1 MRKQMFLL
9 IIITFVMISISG
21 VSAESVNNI
30 DSSNFNEVCID
41 DAGSLN
47 IGSSN
52 NQSISSYDKKL
63 DDIYLRFSSENVIT
77 ESTYSA
83 DGINNND
90 NNSEEDIVSDD
101 NTKNLIINSLRGS
114 DNSKDK
120 PKVLFLLGGLGGTTA
135 TSNPLLSA
143 INNRTDI
150 QSTIVSKNNCSMI
163 NFNNYD
169 LIFIDA
175 IWPKTPD
182 YLSLKERINE
192 AMKNNVTVVTRA
204 IYSIADWKEVGNV
217 NMKVHSWI
225 PSYWTNINVYM
236 TPISIHNANNLI
248 DYLATNFLNL
258 KSINPEGKSL
268 KPISLPKEG
277 IYHPDYSNF
286 FSNLSSYLDW
296 YKNYDVNKP
305 TIAICFGEASFNNLD
320 TLTIDSLIEQIE
332 NKNINVIP
340 YFYNHEGR
348 QYGQPNV
355 EKFLMVNGT
364 SPVDLIIHYRAAGW
378 NTEYSHENVTAEL
391 EKLNVPIVKALTYNG
406 NYLQW
411 VNDTNGLDSEQF
423 SYTLTNMEIQGIFNP
438 IVIATKEVNEEGIKK
453 VTPIE
458 KQVNWLVNSC
468 VSWINLRY
476 TNNEDKKVAIIYWS
490 SPGKDKGAT
499 ASHLD
504 VYESL
509 PILLNYLKSQ
519 GYNLGDKDLLN
530 NKELVNLTRSQGLN
544 IGIWAPGELEKLV
557 KNNPVILVSEEKYLS
572 WFNQLN
578 PNKRQEVIDMWGE
591 APGDIMTYEING
603 AKYLVLPVIQF
614 GNVIISPEPS
624 RGYSQDQEALY
635 HSGDVPPNHQYL
647 AYYFWLK
654 NDFKADALIDFGR
667 HGTVAWLPGKSATG
681 LDCEN
686 DWPSIVSKDMPVI
699 YVFTVEGAES
709 GLPKHRQNAIII
721 SHSTPPMSISG
732 LYGNLSLLSNKI
744 DEYKSTYDGAVKA
757 EYKASILNLFN
768 ELNLNDDLKLDL
780 SNELKDFDAFVEKVH
795 DYLEDIKSDFISNG
809 LHVLGTT
816 PKGEKLVY
824 TIQSMLGYNF
834 RNYMKTN
841 NLTDDNTYKII
852 ELMLFDN
859 YTAKDA
865 QLAVLGNEI
874 NGLEEYLN
882 KTLIYKDY
890 LNQCNNELNSIGKAL
905 NGGYIP
911 TGQMGDPIINPNVY
925 PTGKNIYSFDPRIMP
940 TEEAWNIAVTLVDEM
955 LKDYLAKNGKYP
967 DKIAFMLWATHSVQ
981 DKGVMEAEIMYLMGV
996 EPIRDPQSKYI
1007 VGTKLIENLNRPR
1020 IDVLITT
1027 TALYMNEYKYT
1038 LDILDKAVRLASNT
1052 NDTSVENKIK
1062 ENSNIIYQ
1070 QLIKEG
1076 YSEEEAKMLADSRI
1090 FSQKPGNHHNPLE
1103 DAIINSNTWEND
1115 EKLADSFINTFG
1127 YVYTSNGLS
1136 VPKSDIYNKNLEK
1149 SEVAMFRRYVN
1160 ANTLLSGDDYA
1171 AYFGGLGLSIKKAS
1185 GKTPLMLIS
1194 NLENPNNRYI
1204 ESLESSLAK
1213 DFRTTY
1219 NNPNWIKSMMDH
1231 GASGAGLFAGFVENT
1246 FMWDVTTG
1254 AISDNQWNSIY
1265 NTYVK
1270 DQYGLGIEKWFKEN
1284 NPYSEQAIHARL
1296 MDAARK
1302 NYWNADTSTKQDLAN
1317 RWAESIVQNGVSC
1330 CDCSCGNVALMSWA
1344 MQYVNPDLLSK
1355 LLPVLYDAT
1364 YEPSFLNNSQ
1374 NSDKPDTAPSTNIT
1388 NSNTNDAINS
1398 DVSNPSNIGE
1408 DSSSLGVGTQFD
1420 SQSSNQNSDQSPNQ
1434 SSEEGDS
1441 GKASE
1446 VSIHENN
1453 AVNKQVNMPIALI
1466 VCVLLILV
1474 LFVVGYYKKKDKD
1487 DRY

>member
-544 IGIWAPGELEKLV
+544 IGIWA
-557 KNNPVILVSEEKYLS
+557 
-572 WFNQLN
+572 
-578 PNKRQEVIDMWGE
+578 QE
-591 APGDIMTYEING
+591 N
-603 AKYLVLPVIQF
+603 
-614 GNVIISPEPS
+614 
-624 RGYSQDQEALY
+624 
-635 HSGDVPPNHQYL
+635 
-647 AYYFWLK
+647 
-654 NDFKADALIDFGR
+654 
-667 HGTVAWLPGKSATG
+667 
-681 LDCEN
+681 
-686 DWPSIVSKDMPVI
+686 
-699 YVFTVEGAES
+699 
-709 GLPKHRQNAIII
+709 
-721 SHSTPPMSISG
+721 
-732 LYGNLSLLSNKI
+732 
-744 DEYKSTYDGAVKA
+744 
-757 EYKASILNLFN
+757 
-768 ELNLNDDLKLDL
+768 
-780 SNELKDFDAFVEKVH
+780 
-795 DYLEDIKSDFISNG
+795 
-809 LHVLGTT
+809 
-816 PKGEKLVY
+816 
-824 TIQSMLGYNF
+824 
-834 RNYMKTN
+834 
-841 NLTDDNTYKII
+841 
-852 ELMLFDN
+852 
-859 YTAKDA
+859 
-865 QLAVLGNEI
+865 
-874 NGLEEYLN
+874 
-882 KTLIYKDY
+882 
-890 LNQCNNELNSIGKAL
+890 
-905 NGGYIP
+905 
-911 TGQMGDPIINPNVY
+911 
-925 PTGKNIYSFDPRIMP
+925 
-940 TEEAWNIAVTLVDEM
+940 
-955 LKDYLAKNGKYP
+955 
-967 DKIAFMLWATHSVQ
+967 
-981 DKGVMEAEIMYLMGV
+981 
-996 EPIRDPQSKYI
+996 
-1007 VGTKLIENLNRPR
+1007 
-1020 IDVLITT
+1020 
-1027 TALYMNEYKYT
+1027 
-1038 LDILDKAVRLASNT
+1038 
-1052 NDTSVENKIK
+1052 
-1062 ENSNIIYQ
+1062 
-1070 QLIKEG
+1070 
-1076 YSEEEAKMLADSRI
+1076 
-1090 FSQKPGNHHNPLE
+1090 
-1103 DAIINSNTWEND
+1103 
-1115 EKLADSFINTFG
+1115 
-1127 YVYTSNGLS
+1127 
-1136 VPKSDIYNKNLEK
+1136 
-1149 SEVAMFRRYVN
+1149 
-1160 ANTLLSGDDYA
+1160 
-1171 AYFGGLGLSIKKAS
+1171 
-1185 GKTPLMLIS
+1185 
-1194 NLENPNNRYI
+1194 
-1204 ESLESSLAK
+1204 
-1213 DFRTTY
+1213 
-1219 NNPNWIKSMMDH
+1219 
-1231 GASGAGLFAGFVENT
+1231 
-1246 FMWDVTTG
+1246 
-1254 AISDNQWNSIY
+1254 
-1265 NTYVK
+1265 
-1270 DQYGLGIEKWFKEN
+1270 
-1284 NPYSEQAIHARL
+1284 
-1296 MDAARK
+1296 
-1302 NYWNADTSTKQDLAN
+1302 
-1317 RWAESIVQNGVSC
+1317 
-1330 CDCSCGNVALMSWA
+1330 
-1344 MQYVNPDLLSK
+1344 
-1355 LLPVLYDAT
+1355 
-1364 YEPSFLNNSQ
+1364 
-1374 NSDKPDTAPSTNIT
+1374 
-1388 NSNTNDAINS
+1388 
-1398 DVSNPSNIGE
+1398 
-1408 DSSSLGVGTQFD
+1408 
-1420 SQSSNQNSDQSPNQ
+1420 
-1434 SSEEGDS
+1434 
-1441 GKASE
+1441 
-1446 VSIHENN
+1446 
-1453 AVNKQVNMPIALI
+1453 
-1466 VCVLLILV
+1466 
-1474 LFVVGYYKKKDKD
+1474 
-1487 DRY
+1487 